1 VTEATAS
8 RSVQDEQDVDAA
20 TGASADAPTWVH
32 APNIAPTVRGERTR
46 QRIIEASEQLFRTAS
61 SYDNIGVADIARAS
75 RTSVGTIYRYFE
87 SKEDLLHLVLSNAF
101 WRMYKA
107 SRGVWHK
114 EDPAEVN
121 IERTT
126 SAYLEAFFEERT
138 FLRLALRLISTSES
152 VRDTWW
158 SMRSEL
164 RERMR
169 ARLEQDLTLGT
180 ARPLDPEIA
189 IRALL
194 AMVDAYAAQAFI
206 DEEFGPASKDEIASI
221 ASVLAQIWYRTVIGN
236 DVPNG
241 TSGGGM
247 CADR

>member
-1 VTEATAS
+1 MTDTKTTRSAKKRFEAPS
-8 RSVQDEQDVDAA
+8 SPD
-20 TGASADAPTWVH
+20 GAGEAPTWVH
-32 APNIAPTVRGERTR
+32 APALAPTARGERTR
-46 QRIIEASEQLFRTAS
+46 QRIIAASEQLFRTAS

-107 SRGVWHK
+107 SRGIWRA
-114 EDPAEVN
+114 DDRPEVN
-121 IERTT
+121 FERTT
-126 SAYLEAFFEERT
+126 CAYLEAFFEERT
-138 FLRLALRLISTSES
+138 FLRLALQLISTSDT

-158 SMRSEL
+158 SMRKEL

-169 ARLEQDLTLGT
+169 ARLEQDLALGS
-180 ARPLDPEIA
+180 APPLDPEIA

-206 DEEFGPASKDEIASI
+206 DEEYGPASKEEIPNV
-221 ASVLAQIWYRTVIGN
+221 ASVLAQIWYRAVIGA
-236 DVPNG
+236 DSSQAG
-241 TSGGGM
+241 KSG
-247 CADR
+247 RS